1 MTKNEIARDTIRK
14 GLNICSEALG
24 VDGSAVIPSIV
35 GMVLEE
41 IGSCKECI
49 HLDAVD
55 VCRCRQSMFDTWMG
69 DNLEWYCAEF
79 KRNENDI

>member
-41 IGSCKECI
+41 IGSCK
-49 HLDAVD
+49 
-55 VCRCRQSMFDTWMG
+55 
-69 DNLEWYCAEF
+69 
-79 KRNENDI
+79 

>member
-49 HLDAVD
+49 HRND
-55 VCRCRQSMFDTWMG
+55 VNICTADGTGQDYVG
-69 DNLEWYCAEF
+69 NILEWYCPKFE
-79 KRNENDI
+79 RNENDI